1 MDEIKDENPEDQK
14 SELVRLWGHVKVICS
29 QKDSASQSLNKA
41 LSREKL
47 DKKELYGVLATLN
60 NIPTYES
67 LREKLKTISHS
78 EIVK

>member
-1 MDEIKDENPEDQK
+1 MDELKDENPEDEK

-29 QKDSASQSLNKA
+29 QKDRSFHSLNKA

-47 DKKELYGVLATLN
+47 DKNELYGVLATLN

-67 LREKLKTISHS
+67 LREKLKTVSHPG
-78 EIVK
+78 IVK